1 MSFPRV
7 APSYSAD
14 ITAFLGAANNTAAK
28 EALALATVQPFII
41 SFKNVTVLTTGAPA
55 DVASVTLPSWCTRYR
70 LAQSGVHLCI
80 AESAAGTLAGASF
93 VVRDTAG
100 GGGNPISN
108 TFAGPASTS
117 VVVAPVNSGTSVL
130 PSTAGTIYL
139 HQSANSANA
148 GTISVY
154 LVIVPLL

>member
-1 MSFPRV
+1 MPNVSSDINSFLV
-7 APSYSAD
+7 SA
-14 ITAFLGAANNTAAK
+14 NKEAAK
-28 EALALATVQPFII
+28 EALALGTVQPFII
-41 SFKNVTVLTTGAPA
+41 WFKNVTVLTSGAPA
-55 DVASVTLPSWCTRYR
+55 DVASATLPSWCTRYR

-100 GGGNPISN
+100 GGGNPICN
-108 TFAGPASTS
+108 NFAGPASTS
-117 VVVAPVNSGTSVL
+117 VVVAPVNPGASVL

-139 HQSANSANA
+139 NQSVNSANA

-154 LVIVPLL
+154 LMIVPLL